1 MVNLNYKFYP
11 LTKKKQGKTVLLE
24 LDNKA
29 KRLLTHT
36 KKIELEK
43 RLSNTYVP
51 KHLHNIYIAKSP
63 NNKVQIIGQDDDN
76 RYQYF
81 YNKAYSNKSE
91 SRKYKSLSNLGNVI
105 LKLEND
111 NFNNIK
117 KLYNTLKQQSNY
129 TLNKSDALELVLY
142 FLLYHHIRIGS
153 KQYLDKYGSTGIS
166 TLKCKHFKFINNTT
180 CHIKFIGKKN
190 IENNSYIQHMGN
202 DNLNNIK
209 TILLKNNTNNNTNT
223 TNNNTNNTNNTNNIN
238 NNMNVKLSAPA
249 IDIHR
254 YVLNIIKMLKKNK
267 SDNDFIFDYNYKN
280 TITDTDGTSLVSTSD
295 FKDYYKDKYNVEITP
310 KMFRTWF
317 ANYYVIYYI
326 NIIADMLL
334 SELKVINSKS
344 ELNKLK
350 SIHKN
355 KLLTYASNNLNNTV
369 AICKKKYINN
379 QFLDTLFNNKNNFNL
394 QINKINKSINNNSY
408 NTTRTN
414 IHKYIIKHLL

>member
-11 LTKKKQGKTVLLE
+11 LTKKKKGKTVLLE
-24 LDNKA
+24 LDNKS
-29 KRLLTHT
+29 KKLLTNAKT
-36 KKIELEK
+36 IELTK

-81 YNKAYSNKSE
+81 YNKEYSNKSE
-91 SRKYKSLSNLGNVI
+91 SRKYKSLANLGNVI

-117 KLYNTLKQQSNY
+117 KIYNTLKQKTNY

-190 IENNSYIQHMGN
+190 IENNSYIQYMGN

-209 TILLKNNTNNNTNT
+209 NILRNNNA
-223 TNNNTNNTNNTNNIN
+223 NNANNITR
-238 NNMNVKLSAPA
+238 NMNVKLSAPA

-280 TITDTDGTSLVSTSD
+280 TITDTEGTSLVSTSD

-326 NIIADMLL
+326 NLVANMIL
-334 SELKVINSKS
+334 SELKIINSKS
-344 ELNKLK
+344 ELTKLK
-350 SIHKN
+350 NIHKN

-369 AICKKKYINN
+369 GICKKKYINN

-408 NTTRTN
+408 ATTRTN

>member
-29 KRLLTHT
+29 KRLLTNAKT
-36 KKIELEK
+36 IELTK

-51 KHLHNIYIAKSP
+51 KHLHNIHIAKSP

-81 YNKAYSNKSE
+81 YNKSYSNKSE
-91 SRKYKSLSNLGNVI
+91 SRKYKSLANLGNVI

-117 KLYNTLKQQSNY
+117 KLYNTLKQQNTY

-209 TILLKNNTNNNTNT
+209 TILS
-223 TNNNTNNTNNTNNIN
+223 NNNTNNTNNITNPI
-238 NNMNVKLSAPA
+238 NVKLSAPD

-280 TITDTDGTSLVSTSD
+280 TITDNDGTSLVSSSD

-317 ANYYVIYYI
+317 ANYYVIYYL
-326 NIIADMLL
+326 NLVANTLL
-334 SELKVINSKS
+334 SELKNINSKS

-350 SIHKN
+350 SIHKH

-369 AICKKKYINN
+369 GICKKKYINN
-379 QFLDTLFNNKNNFNL
+379 QFLDTLFNNKNKFNL

-408 NTTRTN
+408 TTTRTN